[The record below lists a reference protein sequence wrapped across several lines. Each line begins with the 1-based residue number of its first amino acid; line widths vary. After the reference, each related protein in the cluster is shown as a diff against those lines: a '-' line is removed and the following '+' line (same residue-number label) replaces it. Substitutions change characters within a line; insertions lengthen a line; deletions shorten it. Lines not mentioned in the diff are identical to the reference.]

1 MVGLGHSG
9 PRGFEMLRFTLAL
22 TFLLALAC
30 AGRQAPDPGAQE
42 GAAAAPKE
50 TSMME
55 SVTGE
60 GCDYKTTELSE
71 PGQVQITCP
80 NGDTFVV
87 RRGADGKWSEEAK
100 SRAGTRPSWASAE
113 DAAKALCRCG

>member
-1 MVGLGHSG
+1 MRRSV
-9 PRGFEMLRFTLAL
+9 LAL
-22 TFLLALAC
+22 TFLLPLAC
-30 AGRQAPDPGAQE
+30 AGRQAPDPGTQE

-50 TSMME
+50 TSAVE
-55 SVTGE
+55 SVTGA

-87 RRGADGKWSEEAK
+87 RRGADGQWSEEAK
-100 SRAGTRPSWASAE
+100 SRAGTRPSWASPD